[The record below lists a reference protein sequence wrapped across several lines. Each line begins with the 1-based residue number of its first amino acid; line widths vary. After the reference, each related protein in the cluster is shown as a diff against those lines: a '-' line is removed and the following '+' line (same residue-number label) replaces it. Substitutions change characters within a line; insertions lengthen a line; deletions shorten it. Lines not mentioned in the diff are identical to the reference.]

1 MVASAPSSSESAEDA
16 CLTKMS
22 LFRGH
27 NADGTRGDHSALVR
41 RARATRG
48 QVPHHPRG
56 LARWSGY
63 SATSRIDILQTSSL
77 TSRLGEA
84 STGAGLSRHD
94 DIERT
99 LLMLP
104 IVVAMY
110 RPGVCVVSHHRCASE
125 GFGGH
130 RREDLCISGL
140 TEAREE
146 RRGASQIHPL
156 LRGTHAHYGSAM
168 SPSAMWHHPQSERN
182 AYSRYS
188 SSDTR
193 ARRVRVGAGASARR
207 QRDARC
213 VL

>member
-1 MVASAPSSSESAEDA
+1 MV
-16 CLTKMS
+16 
-22 LFRGH
+22 
-27 NADGTRGDHSALVR
+27 RGDHSALVR

-130 RREDLCISGL
+130 RRDDLCIHRGVRGPPICPM
-140 TEAREE
+140 AR
-146 RRGASQIHPL
+146 ASM
-156 LRGTHAHYGSAM
+156 GTDETM
-168 SPSAMWHHPQSERN
+168 
-182 AYSRYS
+182 
-188 SSDTR
+188 
-193 ARRVRVGAGASARR
+193 VI
-207 QRDARC
+207 
-213 VL
+213 

>member
-1 MVASAPSSSESAEDA
+1 MVECTSTHMVASAPSSSESAEDA

-130 RREDLCISGL
+130 RRDDLCIHRGVRGPPICPM
-140 TEAREE
+140 AR
-146 RRGASQIHPL
+146 ASM
-156 LRGTHAHYGSAM
+156 GTDETM
-168 SPSAMWHHPQSERN
+168 
-182 AYSRYS
+182 
-188 SSDTR
+188 
-193 ARRVRVGAGASARR
+193 VI
-207 QRDARC
+207 
-213 VL
+213 

>member
-56 LARWSGY
+56 VAQWSGY
-63 SATSRIDILQTSSL
+63 SATSRVDILQTSSL

-104 IVVAMY
+104 N
-110 RPGVCVVSHHRCASE
+110 SQSLL
-125 GFGGH
+125 
-130 RREDLCISGL
+130 LCIDLVS
-140 TEAREE
+140 
-146 RRGASQIHPL
+146 ASCRITVVPP
-156 LRGTHAHYGSAM
+156 R
-168 SPSAMWHHPQSERN
+168 
-182 AYSRYS
+182 
-188 SSDTR
+188 
-193 ARRVRVGAGASARR
+193 ASAVIAVTIFVYTAVRGPPIWPMAR
-207 QRDARC
+207 ASTGTDETMVSLRLACGHIYPRYWYVSDDAA
-213 VL
+213 